1 MICICFPFQIP
12 VNYRI
17 SFKERLL
24 NHPPTNISQQISV
37 PFFSWTSQ
45 NRPQGRR
52 DFPRPKKSH
61 PQPEMESVDVGGGRH
76 TTSGIPTSP
85 IFWGDLRPGPTKNQ
99 TKPTRIFGWDFFHR
113 CNETL
118 HPWNTWDQVLEILG
132 DDVQG
137 MRFTT
142 SIHVIRMLQV
152 LGYPAIRLELVS
164 FFLTLP

>member
-12 VNYRI
+12 VNFRI

-37 PFFSWTSQ
+37 LFFSWTSQ

-52 DFPRPKKSH
+52 DFPRPKRSH
-61 PQPEMESVDVGGGRH
+61 PQPEMESVNVGGERH
-76 TTSGIPTSP
+76 TTYHNGNPTFSH
-85 IFWGDLRPGPTKNQ
+85 FLGGDLRPGPTRNQ
-99 TKPTRIFGWDFFHR
+99 TKPTRIFGWDFFLS
-113 CNETL
+113 L